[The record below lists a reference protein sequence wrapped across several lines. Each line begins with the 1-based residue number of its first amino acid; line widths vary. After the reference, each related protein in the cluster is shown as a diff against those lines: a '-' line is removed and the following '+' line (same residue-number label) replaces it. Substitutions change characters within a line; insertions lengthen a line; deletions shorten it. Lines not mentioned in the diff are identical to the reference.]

1 VCPDLRLAGGA
12 GLALLRFEGY
22 CEGAPIRVDVAQDA
36 APRMTADALVVG
48 GIRVESLQDQRANK
62 LSAVLGR
69 SALRDL
75 VDLARAAWALSQ
87 VEIAPLSDMIV
98 ELDSDDLRQFRDD
111 LVGKLLDAAGARV

>member
-1 VCPDLRLAGGA
+1 
-12 GLALLRFEGY
+12 
-22 CEGAPIRVDVAQDA
+22 
-36 APRMTADALVVG
+36 MTADALVVG